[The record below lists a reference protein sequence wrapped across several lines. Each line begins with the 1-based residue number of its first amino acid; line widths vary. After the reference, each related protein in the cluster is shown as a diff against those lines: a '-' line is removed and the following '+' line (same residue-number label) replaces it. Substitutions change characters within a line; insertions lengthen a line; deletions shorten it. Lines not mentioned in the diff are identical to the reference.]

1 MLLSLGFRIVPTSN
15 MVGDPL
21 LLWSFGKPAA
31 KEGGTYVPR
40 PFPTDRVELTGEALE
55 LVDKLGR
62 HTHNVSAT
70 RFATLRLSSD
80 ATVCV
85 SHPPPSRRAG
95 LASASLKAGH
105 GARVSMIERSVTTA
119 WSPSTS

>member
-62 HTHNVSAT
+62 HTHNVSA
-70 RFATLRLSSD
+70 AS
-80 ATVCV
+80 
-85 SHPPPSRRAG
+85 SRRGSQLCACRLTLLSVFHTRRRPAG
-95 LASASLKAGH
+95 LGSQAPH
-105 GARVSMIERSVTTA
+105 
-119 WSPSTS
+119 